1 MFHKNRPTVL
11 KALPVFLVRTNR
23 EPETLKSNFHFIR
36 IFAAFLQYLMCVKED
51 FRNHCT
57 PDNKQ
62 KLRASSCPSS
72 WLIVENSANSQLKRA
87 LCLWRWWL
95 RMDHANKSSAAAI
108 MVFKNRG
115 ALSWLLLLWGV
126 FRTGPFHKSLVAS
139 WKYYY
144 PPPRRL
150 AGGFRLWVKYVWAM
164 MADNVAL
171 CRVEREQ
178 NDFTE
183 YRTRINFSLFK
194 LNSADQRVA
203 QKAAIDIE
211 CNIMS
216 LYLVLSRPR

>member
-1 MFHKNRPTVL
+1 MFHKTRPTVL

-115 ALSWLLLLWGV
+115 ALSWLLLLWGCV
-126 FRTGPFHKSLVAS
+126 PHRSFSQES
-139 WKYYY
+139 
-144 PPPRRL
+144 RRVMEIL
-150 AGGFRLWVKYVWAM
+150 LSTAAPAGWW
-164 MADNVAL
+164 
-171 CRVEREQ
+171 
-178 NDFTE
+178 
-183 YRTRINFSLFK
+183 IP
-194 LNSADQRVA
+194 
-203 QKAAIDIE
+203 
-211 CNIMS
+211 IMS
-216 LYLVLSRPR
+216 EICVGDDGG